1 MLQNSFRVRT
11 QKLIAFWTA
20 PKPLG
25 LCQCNSARK
34 GTLIYGSRRQ
44 KVGSAPRPAR
54 IRRAQSGLCITEIL
68 WWSNFAI

>member
-1 MLQNSFRVRT
+1 MRQNSFRVRT

-25 LCQCNSARK
+25 LSLSNSARK
-34 GTLIYGSRRQ
+34 GTPIYCYRRQ

-54 IRRAQSGLCITEIL
+54 ICRAQSGLCITEIL
-68 WWSNFAI
+68 WWGNFAI